1 MRYIGPIYRPPSE
14 ADSLLIQ
21 ATVGCP
27 HNRCTFCMVYK
38 KGPKYRVRSVNE
50 IKEDLSAARDAYGPN
65 IRTLF
70 FPAGNTIAMKTEDL
84 CEIYRFAGHVFPGLE
99 RITVYGS
106 SQYIHKKGPRG
117 LKRLAEAGLSRIHV
131 GLESGD
137 DVILKQIKKGTD
149 SREQIESG
157 IWVMQAGMELSL
169 YVIMGIGGKDRT
181 SLHAKETA
189 RVLNA
194 IDPQFIRIHTF
205 VPKIDTP
212 LLDEIQKGSFRMLE
226 PPEILQETE
235 MLIRDLKVSSYIASD
250 HYTNYINLE
259 GRLPEEKNRLLDEIC
274 TALERDEKTFRPFFI
289 GTQ

>member
-1 MRYIGPIYRPPSE
+1 MRYTGPIYRPPSE

-50 IKEDLSAARDAYGPN
+50 IKEDLAAARDASGPN

-70 FPAGNTIAMKTEDL
+70 FPAGNTIAMQTEDL
-84 CEIYRFAGHVFPGLE
+84 CEICRFAGQIFPGLE

-106 SQYIHKKGPRG
+106 SQFIHKKGQQG

-137 DVILKQIKKGTD
+137 DVILTQIKKGTD
-149 SREQIESG
+149 SCEQIEAG
-157 IWVMQAGMELSL
+157 KWVMQAGIELSL
-169 YVIMGIGGKDRT
+169 YVIMGIGGRERT
-181 SLHAKETA
+181 ASHAKETA

-194 IDPQFIRIHTF
+194 INPHFIRIRTF

-212 LLDEIQKGSFRMLE
+212 LLNQVEQGSFRMLG
-226 PPEILQETE
+226 PHEILRETD
-235 MLIRDLKVSSYIASD
+235 MLIRDLKVSSYLASD

-259 GRLPEEKNRLLDEIC
+259 GRLPEAKSRLLEEIHS
-274 TALERDEKTFRPFFI
+274 ALERDEKTFRPFFI